1 VCGPCARPRPAAL
14 PAAAGAVV
22 TDTGG
27 PLSGPAIIAREHGIP
42 AVLGTNDATA
52 AIRDG
57 ARLLVDGDA
66 GRVDVLDG
74 RA

>member
-1 VCGPCARPRPAAL
+1 MCPYAGPAWTHL
-14 PAAAGAVV
+14 LTAAGAVV